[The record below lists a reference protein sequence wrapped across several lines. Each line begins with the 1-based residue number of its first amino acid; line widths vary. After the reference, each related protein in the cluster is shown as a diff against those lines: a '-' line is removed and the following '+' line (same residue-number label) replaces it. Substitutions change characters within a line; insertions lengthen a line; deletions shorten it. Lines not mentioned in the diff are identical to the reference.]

1 MDVESLLLSPL
12 QQVSVCLFAAKFV
25 SFSWRLGSHSPFP
38 FRTSPSLLLSLT
50 VFESSRTI
58 TADYNPTG
66 NTHPADT
73 QPTNASDTG
82 SNQTPAALETDPTPR
97 QDTPVVFPR
106 PAPSFHVDV
115 TTTSVEVSLEAS
127 GASTVVQGQLTVR
140 EARCVRCRKVET
152 SSYTSSS
159 QAGYISAGPPGIV
172 GVEMGAISGTR
183 ETTWDVPHPAPEDA
197 VAYVVIGIISP
208 VDRQPVERIMFLRDA
223 DLDSFIWKMRLETI
237 RLRGLKYFLSLK
249 SVKAFRLYRC
259 MTSTG
264 AHRQLELDS
273 SALADLRQLRAAY
286 KLLPWPP
293 RNVSRGWAEWVFD
306 CLDGGSMDVLT
317 KDAFS
322 LEIVLGWSP
331 SRISIALLSP
341 VILSLVIG
349 AWFNSRDWDDLA
361 TIQTA
366 WGVASY
372 IATAGGCEYL
382 VRSENNISN

>member
-1 MDVESLLLSPL
+1 MLERV
-12 QQVSVCLFAAKFV
+12 
-25 SFSWRLGSHSPFP
+25 
-38 FRTSPSLLLSLT
+38 
-50 VFESSRTI
+50 SRTI
-58 TADYNPTG
+58 MADNNPTS

-82 SNQTPAALETDPTPR
+82 SNPTPAALETDGTLR
-97 QDTPVVFPR
+97 QDTPVVFSR

-115 TTTSVEVSLEAS
+115 TTTSVEASLEAF
-127 GASTVVQGQLTVR
+127 GASTVVQGELTVR
-140 EARCVRCRKVET
+140 EARCVRCRKVQT
-152 SSYTSSS
+152 FSS
-159 QAGYISAGPPGIV
+159 QAGHISVGPPGIV
-172 GVEMGAISGTR
+172 GAEIRAGESRAR
-183 ETTWDVPHPAPEDA
+183 ETTRDVPHPVPEDA

-208 VDRQPVERIMFLRDA
+208 VDRQPAERIMFLRDA

-259 MTSTG
+259 MTATG
-264 AHRQLELDS
+264 AHRQLELDN
-273 SALADLRQLRAAY
+273 SALADLRQLKAAY
-286 KLLPWPP
+286 KSLPWPP

-306 CLDGGSMDVLT
+306 CLDGGSMDVLNEN
-317 KDAFS
+317 AFS
-322 LEIVLGWSP
+322 LEVVLGWSP

-366 WGVASY
+366 WGVVSY
-372 IATAGGCEYL
+372 IATAGGCEY
-382 VRSENNISN
+382 IFAP